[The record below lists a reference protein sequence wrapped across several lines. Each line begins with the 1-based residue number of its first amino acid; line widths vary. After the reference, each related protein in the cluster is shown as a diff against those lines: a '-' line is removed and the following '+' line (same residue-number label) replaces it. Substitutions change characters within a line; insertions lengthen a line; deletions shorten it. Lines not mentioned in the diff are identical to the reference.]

1 MKTEAVVKDIMT
13 TNLTTISKDEPVA
26 LIQSI
31 FLENDFHHLPVIEKG
46 GQLVGIVSKQ
56 DFYKV
61 FIDLA
66 KASSGSVWADKKF
79 KNLVA
84 KDIMTKDP
92 IRLDPDDT
100 VGLAADLLLGNK
112 FHSLPIVEDGE
123 LIGLLTSHDVIAH
136 CFK

>member
-1 MKTEAVVKDIMT
+1 MNTEAAVKTIMT
-13 TNLTTISKDEPVA
+13 TNLVTILKDEPVT
-26 LIQSI
+26 LVQSLFI
-31 FLENDFHHLPVIEKG
+31 ENDFHHLPVIEKG
-46 GQLVGIVSKQ
+46 GRLVGVVSRH
-56 DFYKV
+56 DFYRV

-66 KASSGSVWADKKF
+66 KASSGSIWTEKKF

-84 KDIMTKDP
+84 GDIMTKDP
-92 IRLDPDDT
+92 ISLDPDDT

-123 LIGLLTSHDVIAH
+123 LIGLLTSHDIIAY

>member
-1 MKTEAVVKDIMT
+1 MKTEAVVKNIMT
-13 TNLTTISKDEPVA
+13 TNLITISRKEPIA
-26 LIQSI
+26 HIQSL
-31 FLENDFHHLPVIEKG
+31 FLENDFHHLPVVEKG
-46 GQLVGIVSKQ
+46 SRLVGIVSKE

-61 FIDLA
+61 FLDIA

-84 KDIMTKDP
+84 EDIMTKDP
-92 IRLDPDDT
+92 IQLDPDDT

-123 LIGLLTSHDVIAH
+123 LIGILTSHDVIAY